1 MSLLTPDF
9 GLLVWM
15 TLIFVIVL
23 VLLGKFGFP
32 VITGMV
38 EKRSNQIEESLRKA
52 AEAESRLSQ
61 LADEQ
66 SRLVEQT
73 RAEQSRLVKEA
84 AEVRDKMIQSARQKA
99 SEEAAKIIAHAKTEI
114 QAERESALRDLCR
127 QVSMLS
133 IDVAE
138 KIIRKDLDK
147 GENQFELVDRLVRQ
161 ASQMREKQS

>member
-84 AEVRDKMIQSARQKA
+84 AEVR
-99 SEEAAKIIAHAKTEI
+99 
-114 QAERESALRDLCR
+114 ERESALRDLCR

-147 GENQFELVDRLVRQ
+147 GENQLELVDRLVRE

>member
-61 LADEQ
+61 LAEEQ

-73 RAEQSRLVKEA
+73 RAEQSRRVKEA
-84 AEVRDKMIQSARQKA
+84 AEVRDKMIQSARPKA

-147 GENQFELVDRLVRQ
+147 GENQLELVDRLVRE

>member
-52 AEAESRLSQ
+52 AEAESRLS
-61 LADEQ
+61 
-66 SRLVEQT
+66 
-73 RAEQSRLVKEA
+73 LVKEA
-84 AEVRDKMIQSARQKA
+84 AEVRDKMIQSAKQKA

-147 GENQFELVDRLVRQ
+147 GENQLELVDRLVRE